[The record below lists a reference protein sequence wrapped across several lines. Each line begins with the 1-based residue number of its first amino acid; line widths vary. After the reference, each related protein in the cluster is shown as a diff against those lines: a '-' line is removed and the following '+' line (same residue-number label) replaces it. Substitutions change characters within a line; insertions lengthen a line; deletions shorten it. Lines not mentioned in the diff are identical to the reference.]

1 MSYTSTVRTALLAG
15 LLGLVP
21 AAASAETEI
30 TFVMWVGANQEV
42 VPTEVI
48 KAYMEANPDVK
59 INILESN
66 NTIVYPQMVTAR
78 RTTPDDPYIHCGL
91 FNVETINNGDVDD
104 LWESLN
110 RERIPNIANVLPGFL
125 RPDDRGV
132 GYQMLG
138 IGLIYN
144 KEKITTPPTSW
155 SDLWDPAYRDRVA
168 LWEYDPPPIVMA
180 ARLNG
185 GDEYNIDPGF
195 KIWSDNAQNI
205 RAFVDANIALKNLLD
220 SGEAWIAPFY
230 SAIAAIWLDEGGPL
244 DFVIPKEGAV
254 AFPIF
259 LSIIKGVDDAERAVC
274 EDLINQMLAPKESG
288 RYGAL
293 TRSVPVVT
301 NAELNEQ
308 QQTDPVVS
316 MGMAETAI
324 HLDYVHIAEEL
335 AGWRERWD
343 QEVKAKLR

>member
-1 MSYTSTVRTALLAG
+1 MRSALTAGVALVAG
-15 LLGLVP
+15 LLGF
-21 AAASAETEI
+21 ASVATAETEI
-30 TFVMWVGANQEV
+30 TFVMWVGAEQEV

-48 KAYMEANPDVK
+48 KAYMASHPDVK

-66 NTIVYPQMVTAR
+66 NTIIYPQMVTAR

-110 RERIPNIANVLPGFL
+110 RERIPNIANVLPKYH

-138 IGLIYN
+138 IGLMYN
-144 KEKITTPPTSW
+144 KEKVATPPTSW
-155 SDLWDPAYRDRVA
+155 SDLWSPPYKDHVA
-168 LWEYDPPPIVMA
+168 LWEYDPPPLVMA

-185 GDEYNIDPGF
+185 GDERNIDPGF
-195 KIWSDNAQNI
+195 KVWSENAQNI
-205 RAFVDANIALKNLLD
+205 RAFVDSNIALKNLLD
-220 SGEAWIAPFY
+220 SGEAWIAPWY
-230 SAIAAIWLDEGGPL
+230 SAIASQWVDENGPL
-244 DFVIPKEGAV
+244 GFVIPKEGAV
-254 AFPIF
+254 AFSIF
-259 LSIIKGVDDAERAVC
+259 LAIAKGVDDAERAVC
-274 EDLINQMLAPKESG
+274 EDLLNELLSPAQAG

-301 NAELNEQ
+301 NAELTDRQ
-308 QQTDPVVS
+308 KTDPIV
-316 MGMAETAI
+316 GLGIAETAI
-324 HLDYVHIAEEL
+324 HLDNAYIAQEL
-335 AGWRERWD
+335 SGWRERWD